1 MPLYKEF
8 FVFFYDIIILVFFK
22 VFMKEFTME
31 KITAEYITLQQ
42 FMKLSGIVST
52 GGEAKLKIKE
62 MDIVVNG
69 EKENRRGR
77 KLYPGDKV
85 KIEGKTYVV
94 F

>member
-1 MPLYKEF
+1 
-8 FVFFYDIIILVFFK
+8 
-22 VFMKEFTME
+22 MKEFRME
-31 KITAEYITLQQ
+31 KITTEYITLQQ

-52 GGEAKLKIKE
+52 GGEAKLRIKE

-77 KLYPGDKV
+77 KLYPGDNV